1 MTKRQF
7 LESVSAVGGVSAM
20 LTALNGWD
28 MGIASAAESPP
39 DLRGNGN
46 NKKIL
51 ILGAGLAGMTAAY
64 ELGLRGYKCKILE
77 ARSFAG
83 GRCQSSRSGF
93 KTTTIDGKTRTCN
106 FDNGQYFN
114 HGPWR
119 IPSYHHAVF
128 HYIRKFGVSM

>member
-46 NKKIL
+46 IVWKRTNTNFRWLLGHKKLPIS
-51 ILGAGLAGMTAAY
+51 Y
-64 ELGLRGYKCKILE
+64 
-77 ARSFAG
+77 
-83 GRCQSSRSGF
+83 
-93 KTTTIDGKTRTCN
+93 GKT
-106 FDNGQYFN
+106 
-114 HGPWR
+114 
-119 IPSYHHAVF
+119 A
-128 HYIRKFGVSM
+128 